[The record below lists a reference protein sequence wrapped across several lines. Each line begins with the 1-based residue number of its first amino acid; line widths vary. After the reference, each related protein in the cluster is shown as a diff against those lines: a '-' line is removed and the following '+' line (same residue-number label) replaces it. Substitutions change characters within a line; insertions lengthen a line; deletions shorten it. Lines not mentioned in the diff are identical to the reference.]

1 VGRPAIPSVI
11 KGPAGP
17 KPKLQLDAVEVTQSI
32 QDHNQ
37 SVPLIANKRTFVR
50 VYIGVTSGSPAT
62 VQGELRVARH
72 PHGPWTVV
80 PSMGTASLDPGRK
93 GSTLPQ
99 LQSRRDNLAHSL
111 NFRLPSALVG
121 TGDVSVR
128 LGHVSDATSTQ
139 VIPVKDANTMKTV
152 TLIQSP
158 PLRVRVINLQYTTG
172 TPPVTYAASANDLGL
187 LRSWLRR
194 TYPVPNL
201 VFSSVTVPTTATWPF
216 DSGQANAQVA
226 AIRALDMAAGA
237 DPLTHYYGLVS
248 DGGGFMRGSAAGIP
262 GTPDPSVVASGPTGS
277 GTWGWDNDGSYGDW
291 YGGHELGHTFG
302 RFHPG
307 FCGESQDDPT
317 YPFTGGQLANND
329 DAFVGLDA
337 GEASLSLS
345 PLALPGTAWHDVM
358 TYCSTQWVSSY
369 TYAGIRDRLVAEA
382 ALFPGPIPAAP
393 VSVGTSMTDDPSVHI
408 AAVVNLTD
416 RTGRIAQVTPLPGR
430 PSPTPPP
437 EETRLALRARSASGT
452 TQEYLVEFKPDSDR
466 PRDEEETG
474 LVAAIVDVDSGVTAI
489 ELLIDGDVVATF
501 EPGAAPGEV
510 AHLGVKPSGAER
522 DEEEGVRLTQRT
534 LSWDD
539 MSGRGPD
546 GRSTFIVQA
555 STDRGETWQT
565 LAVGLADTS
574 LPIDPGD
581 YAHAEQVRF
590 RVLATNGIAYTETA
604 TDDLPVDAL

>member
-11 KGPAGP
+11 EGPAGP
-17 KPKLQLDAVEVTQSI
+17 KPKLQLDAIEVTQSI

-93 GSTLPQ
+93 GSTLPE
-99 LQSRRDNLAHSL
+99 LQTRRDNLAYSL
-111 NFRLPSALVG
+111 NFRLPSTLIRA
-121 TGDVSVR
+121 GDVTVR
-128 LGHVSDATSTQ
+128 LGHVRDATSTQ
-139 VIPVKDANTMKTV
+139 VIPVKDANTTKTV

-158 PLRVRVINLQYTTG
+158 ALRVRVINLQYTTG
-172 TPPVTYAASANDLGL
+172 TPPVTHAASANDIAL

-201 VFSSVTVPTTATWPF
+201 VFSSVTVPATATWPF
-216 DSGQANAQVA
+216 NSGQANAQVA
-226 AIRALDMAAGA
+226 AIRALDMAGGG
-237 DPLTHYYGLVS
+237 DPRTHYYGLVS

-277 GTWGWDNDGSYGDW
+277 STWGWDNDGSYGDW

-307 FCGESQDDPT
+307 FCGESHDDPA
-317 YPFTGGQLANND
+317 YPFTAGQLANND

-337 GEASLSLS
+337 GEASLGLS
-345 PLALPGTAWHDVM
+345 PVALPGTAWHDVM

-393 VSVGTSMTDDPSVHI
+393 VPVGAAMTDDPSVHI

-416 RTGRIAQVTPLPGR
+416 RTGRIAQVTPLPGG

-437 EETRLALRARSASGT
+437 EETRLALRTRSANGT
-452 TQEYLVEFKPDSDR
+452 REYPVEFKPDSDR
-466 PRDEEETG
+466 AREEDETG
-474 LVAAIVDVDSGVTAI
+474 LVDAIVDVDSGVRAI
-489 ELLIDGDVVATF
+489 ELLIDGDVVARF
-501 EPGAAPGEV
+501 EPGTAPGEV
-510 AHLGVKPSGAER
+510 AHLGVQPSRAHP
-522 DEEEGVRLTQRT
+522 EGFRVTQRT

-539 MSGRGPD
+539 TSGAGPD
-546 GRSTFIVQA
+546 DRSTYIVQA

-565 LAVGLADTS
+565 LAVGLSDTS

-604 TDDLPVDAL
+604 TDDLPVDDL